1 LKITFTRHGE
11 STANTLH
18 VFSNHRADHP
28 LTEKGKGQALALANR
43 LLDQKFSA
51 FYSSPIPRAVETAQI
66 VSDQI
71 HLPFKIHN
79 SLQEFDAGVLEGRS
93 DDNAWAEFSALWKG
107 WFSEG
112 LGNKKIDGGE
122 SLVEICDR
130 LENFLDEVLLQHPE
144 TDANIFCIT
153 HGGLLYAAIPGLV
166 ENIPYAFVRE
176 HLLDNTE
183 SIVINWDGK
192 TWKCLQWAATVFT
205 DQSQIGLNTKSGNP
219 LHALSNNPQSGSRRT
234 Q

>member
-1 LKITFTRHGE
+1 MKITFARHGE

-18 VFSNHRADHP
+18 VFSNHQADHP
-28 LTEKGKGQALALANR
+28 LTEKGKAQALALANR

-71 HLPFKIHN
+71 HLQFKIHN
-79 SLQEFDAGVLEGRS
+79 GLKEFDAGVLEGRS
-93 DDNAWAEFSALWKG
+93 DENAWAEFSALWKG
-107 WFSEG
+107 WFTEE
-112 LGNKKIDGGE
+112 LGNKKIEGGE
-122 SLVEICDR
+122 SLVEIRDR
-130 LENFLDEVLLQHPE
+130 LGNFLVEVLQQHPE
-144 TDANIFCIT
+144 TDASIFCIT

-205 DQSQIGLNTKSGNP
+205 D
-219 LHALSNNPQSGSRRT
+219 
-234 Q
+234 

>member
-1 LKITFTRHGE
+1 MKITFTRHGE

-66 VSDQI
+66 VSNQLL
-71 HLPFKIHN
+71 LPFKIHN
-79 SLQEFDAGVLEGRS
+79 GLKEFDAGVLEGRS
-93 DDNAWAEFSALWKG
+93 DENAWAEFSALWKD
-107 WFSEG
+107 WFTEG
-112 LGNKKIDGGE
+112 LVNKKIDGGE
-122 SLVEICDR
+122 SLFEIRDR
-130 LENFLDEVLLQHPE
+130 LGSFLVEVMQQHPE
-144 TDANIFCIT
+144 TSANILCIT

-166 ENIPYAFVRE
+166 ENIPYSFVRE

-192 TWKCLQWAATVFT
+192 IWKCLQWAATVFT
-205 DQSQIGLNTKSGNP
+205 D
-219 LHALSNNPQSGSRRT
+219 
-234 Q
+234 